1 MSLFILA
8 LGAESYKFVCLK
20 PRVYWVLEASCWPP
34 YWIHHW
40 HRPFIQHSNRRTFY
54 WQFSIWNTISQALKG
69 KRGKENSFEHGF
81 DRIRVFTWRPS
92 LISERLMNKNGF
104 LSCCSRKQSCG
115 KSKKCSKPNAHPGRC
130 DSKRVFHEF
139 WKSST
144 SHIALK
150 RKGQLNEENR
160 KIEEELHTKK
170 ARLDEV
176 GKYYRVF

>member
-1 MSLFILA
+1 MW
-8 LGAESYKFVCLK
+8 K
-20 PRVYWVLEASCWPP
+20 
-34 YWIHHW
+34 
-40 HRPFIQHSNRRTFY
+40 
-54 WQFSIWNTISQALKG
+54 
-69 KRGKENSFEHGF
+69 
-81 DRIRVFTWRPS
+81 
-92 LISERLMNKNGF
+92 
-104 LSCCSRKQSCG
+104 KQ
-115 KSKKCSKPNAHPGRC
+115 KCSKPNAHPGRC

>member
-1 MSLFILA
+1 MERAKSAASPILTLDA
-8 LGAESYKFVCLK
+8 V
-20 PRVYWVLEASCWPP
+20 
-34 YWIHHW
+34 I
-40 HRPFIQHSNRRTFY
+40 
-54 WQFSIWNTISQALKG
+54 
-69 KRGKENSFEHGF
+69 
-81 DRIRVFTWRPS
+81 
-92 LISERLMNKNGF
+92 
-104 LSCCSRKQSCG
+104 
-115 KSKKCSKPNAHPGRC
+115 GREFF
-130 DSKRVFHEF
+130 FHEF